1 MVHSSWSLGQSLGTC
16 WKYYAMHHMQ
26 HEVRPKSNTNHELCI
41 HEKNGNIF
49 PKHGL
54 CIHRQLVAATHG
66 PLPSKVWGSQL
77 HAQLVAPC
85 FLIPF
90 TCHLKFPCPA
100 QRYKHDQPKQSQPPP
115 ADQICL
121 DSIFPHD
128 LLHAGC

>member
-1 MVHSSWSLGQSLGTC
+1 MHSR
-16 WKYYAMHHMQ
+16 KK
-26 HEVRPKSNTNHELCI
+26 R
-41 HEKNGNIF
+41 NIF

-90 TCHLKFPCPA
+90 TCHLKFPCPT
-100 QRYKHDQPKQSQPPP
+100 QRYEHDQPKQVQPPP

-121 DSIFPHD
+121 DSISPCD
-128 LLHAGC
+128 LLYADSEPTSQGRTQLKSRGISWFCGTKQVLRSALNASSS